1 MNPDTAAFVKAL
13 YRARDPDDFL
23 KGGERE
29 AVILELERRKKRLRF
44 KRIILKV
51 TRLFHSNHHNI
62 VADVADELEFV
73 EQVLQQQGFLGL
85 IPANAPTVAATRPA
99 SRQKTRLVWNNVDE
113 CLFTFLCGTTDID
126 SPLILLRGQADVL
139 RKIFTLACEE
149 FWMSHIVVG
158 EEGIPQLPTAFEA
171 KQSKQQEEN
180 YRDSKGQYLGGAP
193 AAILEQNVGFPKP
206 SKIAIGKVD
215 ANPYFVKDTKD
226 DTVGH
231 LYVNMLPFDIKDKG
245 TLPDEL
251 KQYWPIIEL
260 CSRRIVKKPSG
271 HCTGYLTIDE
281 RPVCAGNSQRRPGV
295 HCESPSVI
303 AVPESDAKG
312 GNMPNFIAHA
322 KNGCYI
328 PGAEHHWGR
337 GIMMRGDRLVGGIYM
352 CSNVDNSTAVWNHYI
367 NDHNGEIIGPHGDME
382 HVRHLLGPPTKLL
395 KKGELV
401 WMTDKTP
408 HESVPLQ
415 RSSERQYFRLVCGE
429 VSAWFSQHSTR
440 NPKFTIPSNVRIV
453 HENKFKMNKGK
464 FPRRWLC
471 GSATEI
477 SMLNEVKR
485 LSMLLRKFGLC
496 HLLDRWVS
504 NGVNT
509 VEKLYYLLL
518 LHLHN
523 YHRSNVFERL
533 KLNPSVD
540 VQNDFLDRHYECG
553 WYYFE
558 ARQLKKLYDDLL
570 LHIKDDAREE
580 LLARTAVDILW
591 EARQVTVKKKEK
603 DIC

>member
-1 MNPDTAAFVKAL
+1 
-13 YRARDPDDFL
+13 
-23 KGGERE
+23 
-29 AVILELERRKKRLRF
+29 
-44 KRIILKV
+44 
-51 TRLFHSNHHNI
+51 
-62 VADVADELEFV
+62 
-73 EQVLQQQGFLGL
+73 
-85 IPANAPTVAATRPA
+85 
-99 SRQKTRLVWNNVDE
+99 
-113 CLFTFLCGTTDID
+113 
-126 SPLILLRGQADVL
+126 
-139 RKIFTLACEE
+139 
-149 FWMSHIVVG
+149 MSHIVVG

-215 ANPYFVKDTKD
+215 ANPYFVKDTED

-260 CSRRIVKKPSG
+260 CSERIVKKPSG

-312 GNMPNFIAHA
+312 RKMPNFIAHA

-337 GIMMRGDRLVGGIYM
+337 GIMMRHDRLNGGIYM

-485 LSMLLRKFGLC
+485 LSMLLRKFGLG
-496 HLLDRWVS
+496 HLLEGGSQTGKHGRKIILFVA
-504 NGVNT
+504 
-509 VEKLYYLLL
+509 
-518 LHLHN
+518 
-523 YHRSNVFERL
+523 
-533 KLNPSVD
+533 NPFA
-540 VQNDFLDRHYECG
+540 QL
-553 WYYFE
+553 
-558 ARQLKKLYDDLL
+558 RQ
-570 LHIKDDAREE
+570 R
-580 LLARTAVDILW
+580 
-591 EARQVTVKKKEK
+591 
-603 DIC
+603 